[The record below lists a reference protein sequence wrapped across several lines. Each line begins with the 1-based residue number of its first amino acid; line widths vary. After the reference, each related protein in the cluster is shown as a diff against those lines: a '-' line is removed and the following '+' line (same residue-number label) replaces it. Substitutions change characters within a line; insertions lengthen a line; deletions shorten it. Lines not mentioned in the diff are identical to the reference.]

1 MYNFIHKILFCA
13 LHCYTVP
20 RPGGPCEDG
29 LPGRPHYLPPGGPC
43 EDGLSGWYQQP
54 GGPHDGLPGAQD
66 DEIQTTNM
74 DYSSL
79 GNIQPDDQALNLDK
93 ENLPNDKPFDA
104 TSSLS
109 SNMDYSDF
117 LLLFMFLIA
126 LGRIFKRNTLLMF
139 FWYISFVASIPIPD
153 LSNDIPDSDSDLFFW
168 ISIGVVSV
176 ILASLVVAPVWKYF
190 LKDPEKDIA
199 VCQVCFIIDF
209 LLSQPLSYSLNI
221 L

>member
-29 LPGRPHYLPPGGPC
+29 LPGRPHYLPPGGPP
-43 EDGLSGWYQQP
+43 DGLSGWYQQP

-153 LSNDIPDSDSDLFFW
+153 LSNDIPDSDSDLFFLDFHWCRQCDSCITCCCTCVEVFPERPRKGYCSLSGMFYYRSKGW
-168 ISIGVVSV
+168 ILTIFGS
-176 ILASLVVAPVWKYF
+176 F
-190 LKDPEKDIA
+190 
-199 VCQVCFIIDF
+199 
-209 LLSQPLSYSLNI
+209 
-221 L
+221 